1 MCKEKLTTTFLQEK
15 ITMTRFEDAMAEADK
30 LETMAVNEY
39 AAKDFDMA
47 TLHHH
52 ASQGFFQRAMNMTVE
67 QAMEDGYC
75 F

>member
-1 MCKEKLTTTFLQEK
+1 
-15 ITMTRFEDAMAEADK
+15 MTRFEDVMAEADK

-47 TLHHH
+47 TFHHN
-52 ASQGFFQRAMNMTVE
+52 ASLGFKKRAMEMTVE